1 MKIKKRF
8 KQTCNYFLKYAN
20 NNSYP
25 NALKE
30 YNKKHTKELLKFQQ
44 GNPDLEKRTDFY
56 DNSTVTNVTIYDILS
71 NDGVSKLSKRLHSL
85 SSKEYRC
92 SVFYNKPT
100 IFKSYD
106 YVHLQYSSSSH
117 GYFAEVEFLDDK
129 YIKDVKITWSQINS
143 YFAILEYN
151 FTLKYHLNTEQY
163 SKFVCDNIEKLNT
176 KDYLP
181 YYNLRKNNEINFH
194 LMNEIENDFFVLIF
208 QHFITSIFYS
218 EQGKKYRLINMVHM
232 TREESININT
242 LAFGDC
248 SISYYNKEQNYLITC
263 DSNYNYCLMSG
274 NNSIPH
280 FSLTSYIANYGNS
293 FYYMFFGYRELKIFE
308 IEFSKYSTGRK
319 KAGYG
324 KNFTY

>member
-100 IFKSYD
+100 SDGKCRS
-106 YVHLQYSSSSH
+106 
-117 GYFAEVEFLDDK
+117 AFLDLMDIRK
-129 YIKDVKITWSQINS
+129 FTTEKLS
-143 YFAILEYN
+143 LE
-151 FTLKYHLNTEQY
+151 TG
-163 SKFVCDNIEKLNT
+163 IEKVALDAWFIKEVPSLQHLVLVADSLHT
-176 KDYLP
+176 SVDYL
-181 YYNLRKNNEINFH
+181 LGRTD
-194 LMNEIENDFFVLIF
+194 DFNKP
-208 QHFITSIFYS
+208 TD
-218 EQGKKYRLINMVHM
+218 EA
-232 TREESININT
+232 REV
-242 LAFGDC
+242 
-248 SISYYNKEQNYLITC
+248 ISYYNQLTKLDKHWVVGQMIDLIKKYENEAEQLYPPVAAEGL
-263 DSNYNYCLMSG
+263 
-274 NNSIPH
+274 
-280 FSLTSYIANYGNS
+280 
-293 FYYMFFGYRELKIFE
+293 
-308 IEFSKYSTGRK
+308 K
-319 KAGYG
+319 KASG
-324 KNFTY
+324 K